1 MKIDALHKGLE
12 IRYKEHSGFINF
24 VCDQYLTLCLPK
36 YDEPLRN
43 VCILIY
49 PSQWKDIELLT
60 GNRSDNK

>member
-1 MKIDALHKGLE
+1 MKIDALHKGLK
-12 IRYKEHSGFINF
+12 IKYKDHSGFINF
-24 VCDQYLTLCLPK
+24 ICDQYLTLCLPR